1 MYIMYIYMYT
11 LYYIYNI
18 YIKNIY
24 IHIHIHIYIYY
35 IYIYYIHIYI
45 YIFLH
50 ILISLGSISS
60 FGNLIINKSII
71 SLWNIICKNYAW
83 DFHNLL
89 SQFSMLL
96 LELSCFVLIFIHT
109 LTVQMHCNI
118 FHLCHLYMV
127 TASLFE
133 RYFTYSY
140 LDPLFI
146 IRIAEDICLIKNVGC
161 KALILQ
167 RRVGFISII
176 ATITGFW

>member
-1 MYIMYIYMYT
+1 MYT

-71 SLWNIICKNYAW
+71 SL
-83 DFHNLL
+83 
-89 SQFSMLL
+89 
-96 LELSCFVLIFIHT
+96 
-109 LTVQMHCNI
+109 
-118 FHLCHLYMV
+118 
-127 TASLFE
+127 
-133 RYFTYSY
+133 
-140 LDPLFI
+140 
-146 IRIAEDICLIKNVGC
+146 
-161 KALILQ
+161 
-167 RRVGFISII
+167 
-176 ATITGFW
+176 